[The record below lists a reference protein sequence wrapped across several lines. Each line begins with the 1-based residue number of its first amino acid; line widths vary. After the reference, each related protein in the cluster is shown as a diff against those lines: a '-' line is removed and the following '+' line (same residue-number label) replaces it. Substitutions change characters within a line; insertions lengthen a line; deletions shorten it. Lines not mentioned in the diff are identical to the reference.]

1 MVPTADFKY
10 VDHEM
15 LKMPKESF
23 DRVLKDL
30 VEYGVLEENEN
41 DNMYGANHYDIALK
55 YIEIK
60 NNKKRKNVRGLK
72 LVKETYRNSNK

>member
-41 DNMYGANHYDIALK
+41 DNMYGVNHYDIALK